1 MTHRADVELARR
13 AAAADPV
20 ACESLFADT
29 IDRVYAFVL
38 RRTPSAEIAQRVTER
53 ALTSVFRDLGRYEGS
68 VPLSAWV
75 LSIVKQELRSEA
87 RASSPSALPQAS
99 APPAGSVG

>member
-20 ACESLFADT
+20 ACESVFADS

-38 RRTPSAEIAQRVTER
+38 RRISSAEVAQRVTER
-53 ALTSVFRDLGRYEGS
+53 VLTRVFRDLGRYEGRVS
-68 VPLSAWV
+68 LSAWV
-75 LSIVKQELRSEA
+75 LSIVKQELCSEA
-87 RASSPSALPQAS
+87 RVSRPS
-99 APPAGSVG
+99 APPHESAPPPGSAG

>member
-1 MTHRADVELARR
+1 MTQRADVDLAQR

-38 RRTPSAEIAQRVTER
+38 RRTPSAEVAQHVTER
-53 ALTSVFRDLGRYEGS
+53 ALIRVFGNLARYEGS

-87 RASSPSALPQAS
+87 LLSRPSARPHDSA
-99 APPAGSVG
+99 APPGSGG

>member
-1 MTHRADVELARR
+1 MTHQADVELARR

-20 ACESLFADT
+20 ACESVFADA

-38 RRTPSAEIAQRVTER
+38 RRTPSADVAQLVTER
-53 ALTSVFRDLGRYEGS
+53 VLTSVFRELGRYEGR

-75 LSIVKQELRSEA
+75 LSIVKRELRSEA
-87 RASSPSALPQAS
+87 RATRPSALPHAS
-99 APPAGSVG
+99 APPPGSVG

>member
-13 AAAADPV
+13 AAEADPV
-20 ACESLFADT
+20 ACESVFADT

-38 RRTPSAEIAQRVTER
+38 RRTPSAEVAQGVTER
-53 ALTSVFRDLGRYEGS
+53 VLTRVFHDLGRYEGG

-75 LSIVKQELRSEA
+75 LSIVKQELRSEG
-87 RASSPSALPQAS
+87 RASRPSALPHAS
-99 APPAGSVG
+99 APPPGSGG